1 MQTRRWKDCLPVFS
15 SLFPYAIQKE
25 GKNLRGS
32 FRVSLPELVLTEP
45 FIRAEGARMIIC
57 VTWSR
62 VPFLSFF
69 PSLFFYL
76 SFFGSFFLSFFFF
89 FYDSNTWQVHTRV
102 ILAGK
107 IGSSAQLTL
116 HFVLCEDDSPRSI
129 DTLIY
134 RGYRMY
140 ISWERDAK
148 VSAVTVT

>member
-25 GKNLRGS
+25 GKNLCGS

-45 FIRAEGARMIIC
+45 FIRAEGARMIIR

-89 FYDSNTWQVHTRV
+89 FATVTRDKCTHEWYS
-102 ILAGK
+102 LEKLDLPLSWRSTSYCARTTRRG
-107 IGSSAQLTL
+107 
-116 HFVLCEDDSPRSI
+116 RSI
-129 DTLIY
+129 RWYIAAIECTSRGNVTLKY
-134 RGYRMY
+134 RL
-140 ISWERDAK
+140 
-148 VSAVTVT
+148 